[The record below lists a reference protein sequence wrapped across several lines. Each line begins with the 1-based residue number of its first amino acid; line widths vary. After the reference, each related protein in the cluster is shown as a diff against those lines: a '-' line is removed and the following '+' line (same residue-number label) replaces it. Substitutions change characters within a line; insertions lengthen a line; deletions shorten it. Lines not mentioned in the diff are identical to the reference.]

1 LTWAGH
7 PPIKVNEEANEEEL
21 LGVVISVLGGLLE
34 VGVLT
39 GLLVGLSVVGLTVTV
54 VVVAGLG

>member
-7 PPIKVNEEANEEEL
+7 PLIKVNEEANEEEL